1 MMESGERVWAHVFG
15 QSEDGSG
22 NPFACRRMLH
32 EAGMFRSPMGKKK
45 RGSAVT

>member
-1 MMESGERVWAHVFG
+1 MESGERVWAHVFG

-22 NPFACRRMLH
+22 NRFACRRMLH

-45 RGSAVT
+45 RGSAAT